1 MKEINYDYV
10 VVGSG
15 PAGSILTKFL
25 SEKNYKIAI
34 IDRAADKLKGK
45 KNFIFNP
52 YINNC
57 PNYYTPS
64 FSDQIGGNSAIW
76 HKKIYLIS
84 KDEVTRGKWPLKYS
98 EILKYSQILAR
109 KLKINHK
116 I

>member
-25 SEKNYKIAI
+25 SEKNCRIAI

-52 YINNC
+52 YVNSC
-57 PNYYTPS
+57 PSYYTPS
-64 FSDQIGGNSAIW
+64 FSDQIGGNSALW

-84 KDEVTRGKWPLKYS
+84 KDEVTRGDWPLKYS
-98 EILKYSQILAR
+98 EIF
-109 KLKINHK
+109 NF
-116 I
+116 